1 MKVAALHLFNF
12 LDYAQMRGVSRQ
24 RVLTPLPLHNLDNQ
38 DTTQLIEEADFYK
51 ALNLVHEEL
60 KDELWGIKAG
70 NFLTLKL
77 LGLIYQISLQ
87 VTTIEEAFHYLQSY
101 LETTFPLVKMKATT
115 TAEQITVLMQ
125 IENEDEKIN
134 RIILENVLTIISRE
148 ITLMVTGDFSF
159 ALTSPYYSTSYPSHW
174 KKEDSF
180 TLSFAPVLLKAALR
194 KRPAEQ
200 LDLLLPE
207 YLKLMETLKASD
219 QSFSNKVKVT
229 MLAMSDPHLP
239 NITAIADAL
248 YLTPRSLQRRLEQEN
263 SSFREI
269 MLDLKKQICSFLL
282 RHKEYSVTSMSYVL
296 GYAEPAAFIHSFKKW
311 FGDSPERV
319 RQNLRNSSN

>member
-12 LDYAQMRGVSRQ
+12 LDYAQMRGVTPQ
-24 RVLTPLPLHNLDNQ
+24 RVLTPLQLNNLDKQ
-38 DTTQLIEEADFYK
+38 DINQLIEEAEIYK
-51 ALNLVHEEL
+51 ALNWVQDEL
-60 KDELWGIKAG
+60 KDDLWGIKAG

-101 LETTFPLVKMKATT
+101 LETTLPLVKMKTTT

-125 IENEDEKIN
+125 IENEDKKIN

-148 ITLMVTGDFSF
+148 ITLMVTGEFSF
-159 ALTSPYYSTSYPSHW
+159 SLTSPYYTTSYPSHW
-174 KKEDSF
+174 KKEDYF
-180 TLSFAPVLLKAALR
+180 TISFAPVLLKAALR
-194 KRPAEQ
+194 KRPVEQ

-207 YLKLMETLKASD
+207 YLKLIETLKALD

-239 NITAIADAL
+239 DITAVSDAL
-248 YLTPRSLQRRLEQEN
+248 YLTPRSLQRKLEREN

-269 MLDLKKQICSFLL
+269 LLDLKKQICSFLL
-282 RHKEYSVTSMSYVL
+282 RHKEYSITSMSYVL

-319 RQNLRNSSN
+319 RQNLRNSST